1 MMLSPPSPVIDS
13 LRAAEPHK
21 VEERAWLV
29 LFYGVILTAVRAKD
43 PSDDFTSTRLK
54 HNLWLAFNDV
64 RILLEPSDVNIQAL
78 MMLACHVED
87 FTPPSLCWMLV
98 NNACRLLQNAGIT
111 DRRLDPQ
118 TKDRRRKTFWALN
131 MLDKTLALTFGRPPT
146 FHRAFAREID
156 PPPLM
161 DMMAYKPHR
170 PPESIPSSF
179 GAHHFHHLFLL
190 SHVMGDIWHCL
201 YEEDYSLHTIKQQR
215 KELDN
220 WYFEAMKVLEAAL
233 LVEKP
238 FLSQAS
244 VRSLEL
250 GLRTMHSGYL
260 YLSILLTRT
269 CPELRDDCVLQSRE
283 MLCLLEDMVAHSE
296 EVYNGIIWTL
306 LCWPFTPFLT
316 LFGEI
321 LTHGASNLRQAR
333 QSLEAMEHLPV
344 FLTQMGKR
352 NALARQLEV
361 TASTLLTHA
370 WSVIYPTASGQGKTA
385 TSPSAPTAKPLLNED
400 QQPVGAS
407 DQDMGHFHD
416 DHDIDTSTVPFSED
430 FLSWPD
436 DLFGGDATFDWF
448 AWEKDFLA

>member
-1 MMLSPPSPVIDS
+1 MLSPPSSVAES
-13 LRAAEPHK
+13 LRAAEPYK

-29 LFYGVILTAVRAKD
+29 LFYGMTLTAVRAKD
-43 PSDDFTSTRLK
+43 PTDEFTATRLK

-64 RILLEPSDVNIQAL
+64 RILLEPSEVNIQAL

-87 FTPPSLCWMLV
+87 FTSPSLCWMLV
-98 NNACRLLQNAGIT
+98 NNACRLLQNAGIN

-118 TKDRRRKTFWALN
+118 VKDRRRKTFWALN

-146 FHRAFAREID
+146 FHRALAREIE
-156 PPPLM
+156 PPPLKE
-161 DMMAYKPHR
+161 MMAYKPHR
-170 PPESIPSSF
+170 PPEGMPSSF

-190 SHVMGDIWHCL
+190 SRVMGDIWHCL
-201 YEEDYSLHTIKQQR
+201 YEEDHNLDTIKQR
-215 KELDN
+215 REELDG
-220 WYFEAMKVLEAAL
+220 WYFEATKVLEAAL
-233 LVEKP
+233 LVERP
-238 FLSQAS
+238 FLSETS

-269 CPELRDDCVLQSRE
+269 CPELREDCVLQSRE

-321 LTHGASNLRQAR
+321 LTHGASNRREAR
-333 QSLEAMEHLPV
+333 QSLEAMKHLPA
-344 FLTQMGKR
+344 FLSQMGER

-361 TASTLLTHA
+361 TASTLLSHA
-370 WSVIYPTASGQGKTA
+370 QSIIYPPTPDQDDTTIPAQARVA
-385 TSPSAPTAKPLLNED
+385 TPLLNED
-400 QQPVGAS
+400 QPLAGTS
-407 DQDMGHFHD
+407 DQDIGHLYHG
-416 DHDIDTSTVPFSED
+416 HGIGAPAIPFSED
-430 FLSWPD
+430 FLTWPD

>member
-1 MMLSPPSPVIDS
+1 MLSPPNSVADS
-13 LRAAEPHK
+13 LRAAEPYK

-29 LFYGVILTAVRAKD
+29 LFYGVILTAVKAKD
-43 PSDDFTSTRLK
+43 PSDELTATRLK

-64 RILLEPSDVNIQAL
+64 RILLEPSDVNMQAL

-87 FTPPSLCWMLV
+87 FTSPSLCWMLV

-118 TKDRRRKTFWALN
+118 VKGRRRKTFWALN

-146 FHRAFAREID
+146 FHRALAREIE

-161 DMMAYKPHR
+161 EMMAYKPHR
-170 PPESIPSSF
+170 PPEGMPSSF

-190 SHVMGDIWHCL
+190 SRVMGDIWHCL
-201 YEEDYSLHTIKQQR
+201 YEEDHNLHTIKQR
-215 KELDN
+215 LKELDS
-220 WYFEAMKVLEAAL
+220 WYFEATKVLEAAL

-238 FLSQAS
+238 FLSKTS

-250 GLRTMHSGYL
+250 GLRTMRSGYL

-269 CPELRDDCVLQSRE
+269 SPELRKDCILQSRE

-296 EVYNGIIWTL
+296 EVYNGIVWTL

-321 LTHGASNLRQAR
+321 LTHGASNMREAR
-333 QSLEAMEHLPV
+333 QSLEAMKHLPA
-344 FLTQMGKR
+344 FLGQMGKR

-361 TASTLLTHA
+361 TASTLLSHA
-370 WSVIYPTASGQGKTA
+370 QSVIYPPASHHEDSIMPA
-385 TSPSAPTAKPLLNED
+385 SAPVVTPSPNGYQTLAGTSNQDIEGFD
-400 QQPVGAS
+400 HSHGIDAS
-407 DQDMGHFHD
+407 A
-416 DHDIDTSTVPFSED
+416 VPFSED
-430 FLSWPD
+430 FLTWPD